1 MATAADTK
9 TTPPPV
15 SVRRWVIYALG
26 GGFGHLTRA
35 CALARAASPA
45 RQIQILTNSPYAA
58 CVQDALPSLDL
69 VALDPA
75 MTVVEARA
83 QVGRYIAASGATCL
97 IVDTFPR
104 GLVGELVDVL
114 SSFAGPKVLVQR
126 DVNPDYAAAFQLNTF
141 VAETYDLVLV
151 PGERTDDGLGPFSQS
166 AATAPWLVRS
176 QEELRLRESARE
188 VLRLYSEKPCAI
200 VCAAGN
206 PDELEWYGAVATHLL
221 AANVCDVRCI
231 APVCPANCPTWCWI
245 NYWPAIDLYA
255 AADVVIGSAGYNT
268 IHECLACGVPLVA
281 RPWPRK
287 YDRQSL
293 RAARAAVRQVETPE
307 QAVKAALDELTRKP
321 ARYSQFHNGSHEAV
335 ALIER
340 LQHGTVSLR

>member
-1 MATAADTK
+1 
-9 TTPPPV
+9 
-15 SVRRWVIYALG
+15 
-26 GGFGHLTRA
+26 
-35 CALARAASPA
+35 
-45 RQIQILTNSPYAA
+45 
-58 CVQDALPSLDL
+58 
-69 VALDPA
+69 

-83 QVGRYIAASGATCL
+83 QVGRYIAASGAACL

-151 PGERTDDGLGPFSQS
+151 PGERTDDGLGPFPQS
-166 AATAPWLVRS
+166 ATTAPWLVRS
-176 QEELRLRESARE
+176 QEELRSRDSARDL
-188 VLRLYSEKPCAI
+188 LRLDSEKPCAI

-206 PDELEWYGAVATHLL
+206 SDELEWYGAVTAHLL
-221 AANVCDVRCI
+221 TANACDVRCI
-231 APVCPANCPTWCWI
+231 APVCPASCPTRCWI

-287 YDRQSL
+287 YDRQNL
-293 RAARAAVRQVETPE
+293 RATRAAVVQVETPE
-307 QAVKAALDELTRKP
+307 QAVKAALHELTRKP
-321 ARYSQFHNGSHEAV
+321 VTARYSQFRNGTQDAL

-340 LQHGTVSLR
+340 LG